1 MWISESKIE
10 NNGIDK
16 ILSKRFP
23 NMIFF
28 PFFDNLIMWKN
39 MKNALILVTNL
50 IILVNGIF
58 DENSYLDNLLQK
70 SSRFY
75 HHR

>member
-23 NMIFF
+23 NIIF
-28 PFFDNLIMWKN
+28 PFLITWFCEKT
-39 MKNALILVTNL
+39 MKNALLLVTNL

>member
-23 NMIFF
+23 NIIF
-28 PFFDNLIMWKN
+28 PLFDNLVLWKN
-39 MKNALILVTNL
+39 N
-50 IILVNGIF
+50 
-58 DENSYLDNLLQK
+58 EE
-70 SSRFY
+70 RFTFGY
-75 HHR
+75 